1 MSTEPAQKIILLVE
15 DDEMVRTVA
24 AETLL
29 FAGYDV
35 IPSVNG
41 QEALDILKRR
51 KVDLILSDVRMP
63 VCDGIKLLSLVKKEP
78 LYREIP
84 FIFVSAKVETSDLR
98 KGMSLGADDY
108 VTKPYNAE
116 DLLLTI
122 RARLD
127 RAELWEMKAKH
138 YYEFLTRVLPHELR
152 TPLTGIMGFAELM
165 SQTGGMNET
174 LTSTELVEYGDIIQR
189 SGNRLLKIA
198 NDFTLWSWLEAC
210 ALGTADSSEPLN
222 RVRITKQLMA
232 SGITRLSELY
242 GRQGMLY
249 LELEESEVLVPR
261 EGLVS
266 VLEHLI
272 ENALKFS
279 PSGTNVNVRGSVNG
293 EIYEFTISDQGP
305 GISEKNALSV
315 GVMRQFEREQNEQ
328 QGMGM
333 GLVIAYSF
341 ANLSGGKLTL
351 ESNPTEVGLVT
362 RLCLRRPQVAP
373 VVVLG

>member
-1 MSTEPAQKIILLVE
+1 
-15 DDEMVRTVA
+15 MV
-24 AETLL
+24 
-29 FAGYDV
+29 
-35 IPSVNG
+35 
-41 QEALDILKRR
+41 
-51 KVDLILSDVRMP
+51 
-63 VCDGIKLLSLVKKEP
+63 
-78 LYREIP
+78 
-84 FIFVSAKVETSDLR
+84 
-98 KGMSLGADDY
+98 
-108 VTKPYNAE
+108 
-116 DLLLTI
+116 
-122 RARLD
+122 
-127 RAELWEMKAKH
+127 
-138 YYEFLTRVLPHELR
+138 
-152 TPLTGIMGFAELM
+152 
-165 SQTGGMNET
+165 
-174 LTSTELVEYGDIIQR
+174 
-189 SGNRLLKIA
+189 
-198 NDFTLWSWLEAC
+198 
-210 ALGTADSSEPLN
+210 
-222 RVRITKQLMA
+222 
-232 SGITRLSELY
+232 
-242 GRQGMLY
+242 Y

-362 RLCLRRPQVAP
+362 RLCLRRPRVAP